1 MIIQK
6 VGGVMLKS
14 EQMHLSG
21 HERRWLPWFGKTG
34 KFAMRWACYLNRRR
48 YPVLEET
55 FEAIASTRMNM
66 LRNWAEQQWGVLGEF
81 SEEVLKGFPQIDN
94 VVLAAKKLV
103 LHDFSE
109 LFLID
114 VTGHVLASTSPQ
126 RVGKSDLLPA
136 AVRKG
141 LQGRFLHGPY
151 VDPQTVSIGASSSKF
166 HDAVTLMFYW
176 PLVRDGK
183 TIGCLCGRVPN
194 DVLGDLIQREAGHVF
209 IESGDNY
216 LFMVQSVFDPS
227 IKPGTALSRSRFE
240 DSTFSLGDNL
250 KNGVR
255 TDFGTVRVREHTELE
270 LVFNDP
276 ATGELHPGVRE
287 TIRRGENLF
296 VTYPGYSDY
305 RHIPVIGKGV
315 TFQMPGSPD
324 TWGMMCEADLEEA
337 FRFRSIAYRQEQTYF
352 AVVFGFWVVNF
363 ILAYFMKL
371 DGISTELV
379 HLALML
385 LGSVFFYRYS
395 VNPMTERLRSMAR
408 VIRNLAEGG
417 GNLSQRFERKQAATD
432 EISVMAQWVNSFIDT
447 LDTTVSRVIV
457 ATDEINVNHDNMQQR
472 NQHAMHSSVQ
482 VLDAV
487 QEILSL
493 LEKQMSDI
501 DSANS
506 TTADIRGAMQQ
517 AADNSQKQLE
527 VVRSRT
533 QNIRLSID
541 TSVSTI
547 RDLSNSTDQ
556 IGRIV
561 DVINEIA
568 DQTNLLALNA
578 AIEAARAGEAG
589 RGFSVVADEVRKL
602 AERTAQATSEIRG
615 MITTVQSKARDAV
628 VNMDAGMSKM
638 EEGIRLAEETATDN
652 SGMQDILERM
662 LRLLQDIS
670 QSAYAYGGRVQ
681 SVAQVTSSM
690 RGALEELSSTVI
702 QARQTAHKLQDLAGQ
717 FQVTQAHARPAV

>member
-1 MIIQK
+1 
-6 VGGVMLKS
+6 MLKS

-34 KFAMRWACYLNRRR
+34 KLAMRWACYLNRRR

-55 FEAIASTRMNM
+55 FEAIASTRMNT
-66 LRNWAEQQWGVLGEF
+66 LRNWAEQQWGMLEELSGE
-81 SEEVLKGFPQIDN
+81 VIKGFPQIDN
-94 VVLAAKKLV
+94 AVLGAKKV
-103 LHDFSE
+103 VFHDFSE

-114 VTGHVLASTSPQ
+114 TTGRVLVSTSPQ
-126 RVGKSDLLPA
+126 RVGTADLPPA
-136 AVRKG
+136 AVQQG

-151 VDPQTVSIGASSSKF
+151 VDPKTVSIGASSSKF

-183 TIGCLCGRVPN
+183 TVGCLCGRVPN

-216 LFMVQSVFDPS
+216 LFMVKSVFDPS

-255 TDFGTVRVREHTELE
+255 TDYGTVRVREHTELE

-287 TIRRGENLF
+287 TIRRGDNLF

-352 AVVFGFWVVNF
+352 SIVFGFWLVNF
-363 ILAYFMKL
+363 ILAYFMQL
-371 DGISTELV
+371 DGVSTELM
-379 HLALML
+379 HLGFMV

-417 GNLSQRFERKQAATD
+417 GNLAQRFERKEAATD
-432 EISVMAQWVNSFIDT
+432 EIAVMAQWVNSFIDT

-457 ATDEINVNHDNMQQR
+457 ATGEINVNHDNMQHR
-472 NQHAMHSSVQ
+472 NQHAMHSSMQ

-487 QEILSL
+487 QEILTL

-506 TTADIRGAMQQ
+506 TTADIRSAMQQ
-517 AADNSQKQLE
+517 AVDNSQQQLE

-547 RDLSNSTDQ
+547 RDLSSSTDQ

-615 MITTVQSKARDAV
+615 MITAVQSKARDAV
-628 VNMDAGMSKM
+628 VNMDAGMAKM

-662 LRLLQDIS
+662 LHLLQDIS

-681 SVAQVTSSM
+681 GVAQVTSSM

-702 QARQTAHKLQDLAGQ
+702 QARQTAHKLHDLAGQ

>member
-1 MIIQK
+1 
-6 VGGVMLKS
+6 MLKS
-14 EQMHLSG
+14 KQMQLSG
-21 HERRWLPWFGKTG
+21 EERHWLPWFGKTG
-34 KFAMRWACYLNRRR
+34 KLAMRWACYLNRRR

-55 FEAIASTRMNM
+55 FEAIASTRVNM
-66 LRNWAEQQWGVLGEF
+66 LQGWATQQWSMLDHLGEEIVRSF
-81 SEEVLKGFPQIDN
+81 PAVDASVLN
-94 VVLAAKKLV
+94 AKRASF
-103 LHDFSE
+103 HDFSE
-109 LFLID
+109 LFVVD
-114 VTGHVLASTSPQ
+114 PSGRVLASTHARRTGQVDPNVDALKQ
-126 RVGKSDLLPA
+126 
-136 AVRKG
+136 G
-141 LQGRFLHGPY
+141 LQGKLLHGPY
-151 VDPQTVSIGASSSKF
+151 VDPNTQAIGPSSSRF
-166 HDAVTLMFYW
+166 HDAVTLMFYL
-176 PLVRDGK
+176 PLMQQGRVV
-183 TIGCLCGRVPN
+183 GCLCGRVPN

-216 LFMVQSVFDPS
+216 LFMVKSVFDPA
-227 IKPGTALSRSRFE
+227 IRPGTALSRSRFE

-255 TDFGTVRVREHTELE
+255 TDFGTVRIRNHTELE

-287 TIRRGENLF
+287 TIRKKENLF

-315 TFQMPGSPD
+315 TFQLPGSPD

-337 FRFRSIAYRQEQTYF
+337 YRFRSIAYRQKRAYF
-352 AVVFGFWVVNF
+352 GVVFGIWLLNL
-363 ILAYFMKL
+363 IPAYLMKL
-371 DGISTELV
+371 DSISTEMV
-379 HLALML
+379 HLGLMV
-385 LGSVFFYRYS
+385 LGSFLFYRYS
-395 VNPMTERLRSMAR
+395 ITPITERMRSMAK
-408 VIRNLAEGG
+408 VVRNLAEGG
-417 GNLSQRFERKQAATD
+417 GNLSQRFERKEAATD
-432 EISVMAQWVNSFIDT
+432 EISVMAQWVNSFVDT

-457 ATDEINVNHDNMQQR
+457 ATDEINANHSNMQHR
-472 NQHAMHSSVQ
+472 NQHAMASSME

-506 TTADIRGAMQQ
+506 TTADIRSAMQN
-517 AADNSQKQLE
+517 AVNNSQQQLE
-527 VVRSRT
+527 VVRTRT

-541 TSVSTI
+541 TSTATI
-547 RDLSNSTDQ
+547 RDLSDSTDQ

-615 MITTVQSKARDAV
+615 MITTVQGKARDAV
-628 VNMDAGMSKM
+628 VHMDSGMVKM
-638 EEGIRLAEETATDN
+638 EEGIRLAEEAATDN

-681 SVAQVTSSM
+681 GVAQVTTSM
-690 RGALEELSSTVI
+690 RTALEDLNYSVV
-702 QARQTAHKLQDLAGQ
+702 QARQTAHKLHGLAGQ
-717 FQVTQAHARPAV
+717 FQVSQARTGA